1 VQVTAGTEP
10 DAQEASRLI
19 LRRSGKMHRKAKLKT
34 AVFEQ
39 RIFAQYKLQKK
50 PMPTFDG
57 MGFFY
62 DLPACPRDWQDSSSN
77 H

>member
-1 VQVTAGTEP
+1 MQVTTGTEP

-19 LRRSGKMHRKAKLKT
+19 LRRSGKMHGKAKLKT
-34 AVFEQ
+34 AVFEY
-39 RIFAQYKLQKK
+39 RIFAQYKLQEK
-50 PMPTFDG
+50 PMSSCDG

-62 DLPACPRDWQDSSSN
+62 DLPARLRDWQDSSSN